1 MNLFSKCKKL
11 SETVVRKFVEILDCS
26 GWQIKSDEGWT
37 DIKTI
42 NKTIE
47 YQRYILYFQSGNK
60 LECADNHIIIT
71 KDYTEIFAKDSLG
84 AEILTEYGTDIV
96 TEVIP
101 TEIWENMYDFELAD
115 NSNHLYYSNGILS
128 HNTTLMTIYALW
140 LANFHPDQLIIILAH
155 KEKMAKEIFSR
166 IKLAYSELPNWV
178 KEPVDNE
185 WNDLSAKFA
194 NGSRILTSPTSAN
207 AIRGQSASCIIL
219 DEFAFV
225 EDSIAQD
232 FWTAVTPTLIMA
244 PDAKMF
250 VSSTPNGTDNIF
262 YDLYNRSEQ
271 GKNNFKTEKV
281 IWSDIPGR
289 GAAWKKNVI
298 ESELNGD
305 IDRFEQ
311 EYECRF
317 LGSSNSAFPIR
328 VFEQLKLDIKEP
340 IQTLYEGNLNIW
352 ELPQTNRVYTMG
364 VDVAEGL
371 GKDAS
376 VIQIFDITDL
386 TKIEQVAMYY
396 SNLIDPTDFTTIVA
410 DIAKMYGNPVLSVE
424 RNNTGVD
431 VCNRLYYDHNY
442 PHFVNYGT
450 AKSSSKNF
458 RPGIIST
465 NNVKA
470 PAVVNM
476 KTWLCNNW
484 SVKIYD
490 RRFSEELSHFIKKT
504 NNVWQAERGHHDDI
518 IMATVWA
525 LNVLHRNLVEDC
537 FIVEDYNVQRMPLKV
552 YNKFQYEIDKNFKSE
567 NIHKDIEHYPHMPA
581 IIYGR
586 TRFSLPKGGPF
597 DEDLLEATK
606 EDLELMG
613 WKEFQM

>member
-1 MNLFSKCKKL
+1 MARKSNKRV
-11 SETVVRKFVEILDCS
+11 ETVFGKEIIVNEQYYLNNRSLPTVDS
-26 GWQIKSDEGWT
+26 EYEWT
-37 DIKTI
+37 PEMVAALARAREDIHFFATTFFTI
-42 NKTIE
+42 INGNRQRECIQLRE
-47 YQRYILYFQSGNK
+47 YQIRM
-60 LECADNHIIIT
+60 LESM
-71 KDYTEIFAKDSLG
+71 K
-84 AEILTEYGTDIV
+84 
-96 TEVIP
+96 
-101 TEIWENMYDFELAD
+101 
-115 NSNHLYYSNGILS
+115 S
-128 HNTTLMTIYALW
+128 HNRLIFNCSRQIGKSTLMTIYALW
-140 LANFHPDQLIIILAH
+140 LANFYRDQLIIILAH
-155 KEKMAKEIFSR
+155 KEKMAKELFSR

-194 NGSRILTSPTSAN
+194 NGSRIITSPTSAN

-225 EDSIAQD
+225 DDSIARD
-232 FWTAVTPTLIMA
+232 FWTAVTPTLITA
-244 PDAKMF
+244 PDAKLF

-262 YDLYNRSEQ
+262 YDLVARSEQ
-271 GKNNFKTEKV
+271 GKNNFKVEKV
-281 IWSDIPGR
+281 IWSDVPGR

-298 ESELNGD
+298 ETELNGD

-328 VFEQLKLDIKEP
+328 VFEQLKLDIQEP
-340 IQTLYEGNLNIW
+340 IQVLYEGNLNIW
-352 ELPQTNRVYTMG
+352 QLPQQNRVYTMG

-386 TKIEQVAMYY
+386 TKIEQVAMYH
-396 SNLIDPTDFTTIVA
+396 SNLIDPTDFTTVVA
-410 DIAKMYGNPVLSVE
+410 DIAHMYGNPILSVE

-431 VCNRLYYDHNY
+431 VCNRLYYDMNY

-484 SVKIYD
+484 AVKIHD
-490 RRFSEELSHFIKKT
+490 RRFMEELGHFQKKS

-525 LNVLHRNLVEDC
+525 LNVLHRNLVEEC
-537 FIVEDYNVQRMPLKV
+537 FIVESYNVQKMPLKV

-567 NIHKDIEHYPHMPA
+567 NMHKDIENYPRMPA
-581 IIYGR
+581 VLFGR
-586 TRFSLPKGGPF
+586 TRFNLRMGGPL
-597 DEDLLEATK
+597 DEDLNNATM
-606 EDLELMG
+606 EELELMG
-613 WKEFQM
+613 WRELSF

>member
-1 MNLFSKCKKL
+1 MARKSNKRV
-11 SETVVRKFVEILDCS
+11 ETVFGKEIIVNEQYYLNNRSLPTVDS
-26 GWQIKSDEGWT
+26 EYEWT
-37 DIKTI
+37 PEMVAALARAREDIQYFATTFFTI
-42 NKTIE
+42 INGNRQRECIQLRE
-47 YQRYILYFQSGNK
+47 YQIRM
-60 LECADNHIIIT
+60 LESM
-71 KDYTEIFAKDSLG
+71 K
-84 AEILTEYGTDIV
+84 
-96 TEVIP
+96 
-101 TEIWENMYDFELAD
+101 
-115 NSNHLYYSNGILS
+115 S
-128 HNTTLMTIYALW
+128 HNRLIFNCSRQIGKSTLMTIYALW
-140 LANFHPDQLIIILAH
+140 LANFYPDQLIIILAH
-155 KEKMAKEIFSR
+155 KEKMAKELFSR

-194 NGSRILTSPTSAN
+194 NGSRIITSPTSAN

-225 EDSIAQD
+225 DDSIARD
-232 FWTAVTPTLIMA
+232 FWTAVTPTLITA
-244 PDAKMF
+244 PDAKLF

-262 YDLYNRSEQ
+262 YDLVARSEQ
-271 GKNNFKTEKV
+271 GKNNFKIEKV
-281 IWSDIPGR
+281 IWSDVPGR

-298 ESELNGD
+298 ETELNGD
-305 IDRFEQ
+305 TDRFEQ

-328 VFEQLKLDIKEP
+328 VFEQLKLDVREP
-340 IQTLYEGNLNIW
+340 IQVLYEGNLNIW
-352 ELPQTNRVYTMG
+352 ELPQQNRVYTMG

-386 TKIEQVAMYY
+386 TKIEQVAMYH
-396 SNLIDPTDFTTIVA
+396 SNLIDPTDFTTVVA
-410 DIAKMYGNPVLSVE
+410 DVAHMYGNPILSVE

-431 VCNRLYYDHNY
+431 VCNRLYYDMNY

-484 SVKIYD
+484 AVKMHD
-490 RRFSEELSHFIKKT
+490 RRFMEELGHFQKKS

-518 IMATVWA
+518 VMATVWA
-525 LNVLHRNLVEDC
+525 LNVLHRNLVEEC
-537 FIVEDYNVQRMPLKV
+537 FIVESYNVQKMPLKV

-567 NIHKDIEHYPHMPA
+567 NMHKDIENYPRMPA
-581 IIYGR
+581 VLFGR
-586 TRFSLPKGGPF
+586 TSFNLHMGGPL
-597 DEDLLEATK
+597 DENINDATL

-613 WKEFQM
+613 WRELGF

>member
-1 MNLFSKCKKL
+1 MARRSNRRV
-11 SETVVRKFVEILDCS
+11 ETVFGKEIVVNEQYYLNNRSLPTVDSEYEYTPEMIAALARSKDDIHYFAETFFTIINGNRQREC
-26 GWQIKSDEGWT
+26 IKLR
-37 DIKTI
+37 
-42 NKTIE
+42 E
-47 YQRYILYFQSGNK
+47 YQNRTLKSMQDNNRLLMLWGRQSGK
-60 LECADNHIIIT
+60 
-71 KDYTEIFAKDSLG
+71 
-84 AEILTEYGTDIV
+84 
-96 TEVIP
+96 
-101 TEIWENMYDFELAD
+101 
-115 NSNHLYYSNGILS
+115 
-128 HNTTLMTIYALW
+128 TTLMTIYALW

-178 KEPVDNE
+178 KVSVDNE

-225 EDSIAQD
+225 EDSIARD

-250 VSSTPNGTDNIF
+250 VSSTPNGTDNVF
-262 YDLYNRSEQ
+262 YELYSRSEQ

-289 GAAWKKNVI
+289 DAKWKKNVI
-298 ESELNGD
+298 ETELNGD
-305 IDRFEQ
+305 VDRFEQ

-328 VFEQLKLDIKEP
+328 IFEQLKQDIKEP

-352 ELPQTNRVYTMG
+352 ELPQSNRVYTMG

-396 SNLIDPTDFTTIVA
+396 SNLIDPTDFTTIVS
-410 DIAKMYGNPVLSVE
+410 DIARMYGNPILSVE

-484 SVKIYD
+484 ALKIHD
-490 RRFSEELSHFIKKT
+490 RRFSEELAHFMKKS

-537 FIVEDYNVQRMPLKV
+537 FIVEQYNAQRMPLKV

-567 NIHKDIEHYPHMPA
+567 NMHKDIEGYRVPPMLFSK
-581 IIYGR
+581 
-586 TRFSLPKGGPF
+586 TRFNLHMGGPF
-597 DEDLLEATK
+597 DEDLLDASRE
-606 EDLELMG
+606 ELELMG
-613 WKEFQM
+613 WQELSF